1 MENKEEIKNKII
13 MNTSL
18 GKYFLITIS
27 VFSCLFLGYL
37 FYAGNLLKQ
46 SQKDI
51 KDSYYHHICKADS
64 VYYNISNYNSAL
76 IGNVQKINSM
86 LLADSLIKYSLSSK
100 QKLSEV
106 QSQNL
111 KVIISTYFEQLDLLQ
126 EQYRYKLSCDSLR
139 LATERFIL
147 KDQEKS
153 MIDLHL
159 TKIDH
164 EYNNIAI
171 WAAVLTIVFLVFSFY
186 SIFKMDEFIQ
196 QGYQGIKDIRE
207 LKKDGEKHI
216 GLFMSKSKEQQD
228 SFNSELN
235 SLKESYLREISNLES
250 ENQERMEAIR
260 NDFVE
265 KANRIENEMN
275 GMLVSYYN
283 LIKAANERLQSKK
296 NEEE

>member
-1 MENKEEIKNKII
+1 MENKEEIENKII
-13 MNTSL
+13 MKTSL
-18 GKYFLITIS
+18 GKCFLITIS

-37 FYAGNLLKQ
+37 FYAGNSLKQ

-51 KDSYYHHICKADS
+51 KDSYYRHICKADS

-86 LLADSLIKYSLSSK
+86 LLADSLIKYSLNSK
-100 QKLSEV
+100 QKLSEA

-111 KVIISTYFEQLDLLQ
+111 KAVISTYFEQLDLLQ
-126 EQYRYKLSCDSLR
+126 EEYRYKLSCDSLR

-147 KDQEKS
+147 KEQEKS

-196 QGYQGIKDIRE
+196 QGHQGIKDIRE
-207 LKKDGEKHI
+207 LKKDGERHI
-216 GLFMSKSKEQQD
+216 EFFVSKSKEQQEL
-228 SFNSELN
+228 FNEEIN
-235 SLKESYLREISNLES
+235 SLKEKYLNENYNMES
-250 ENQERMEAIR
+250 ENKERMEAIVK
-260 NDFVE
+260 DFME
-265 KANRIENEMN
+265 KVKRSELEMRDMIDSFYHSMNALNEMFQN
-275 GMLVSYYN
+275 
-283 LIKAANERLQSKK
+283 KKSK
-296 NEEE
+296 EE

>member
-1 MENKEEIKNKII
+1 MENKEEIENKII
-13 MNTSL
+13 MKTSL
-18 GKYFLITIS
+18 GKCFLITIS

-37 FYAGNLLKQ
+37 FYAGNSLKQ

-51 KDSYYHHICKADS
+51 KDSYYRHICKADS

-86 LLADSLIKYSLSSK
+86 LLADSLIKYSLNSK

-111 KVIISTYFEQLDLLQ
+111 KAVISTYFEQLDLLQ
-126 EQYRYKLSCDSLR
+126 EEYRYKLSCDSLR

-147 KDQEKS
+147 KEQEKS

-196 QGYQGIKDIRE
+196 QGHQGIKDIRE
-207 LKKDGEKHI
+207 LKKMERSI
-216 GLFMSKSKEQQD
+216 
-228 SFNSELN
+228 LN
-235 SLKESYLREISNLES
+235 SLFLKVKSNKSFLMK
-250 ENQERMEAIR
+250 R
-260 NDFVE
+260 
-265 KANRIENEMN
+265 
-275 GMLVSYYN
+275 
-283 LIKAANERLQSKK
+283 
-296 NEEE
+296 

>member
-1 MENKEEIKNKII
+1 MENKEEIENKII
-13 MNTSL
+13 MKTSL
-18 GKYFLITIS
+18 GKCFLITIS

-37 FYAGNLLKQ
+37 FYAGNSLKQ

-51 KDSYYHHICKADS
+51 KDSYYRHICKADS

-86 LLADSLIKYSLSSK
+86 LLADSLIKYSLNSK

-111 KVIISTYFEQLDLLQ
+111 KAVISTYFEQLDLLQ
-126 EQYRYKLSCDSLR
+126 EEYRYKLSCDSLR

-147 KDQEKS
+147 REQEKS

-196 QGYQGIKDIRE
+196 QGHQGIKDIRE

-216 GLFMSKSKEQQD
+216 EFFVSKSKEQQEL
-228 SFNSELN
+228 FNEEIN
-235 SLKESYLREISNLES
+235 SLKEKYLNENYNMES
-250 ENQERMEAIR
+250 ENKERMEAIVK
-260 NDFVE
+260 DFME
-265 KANRIENEMN
+265 KVKRSELEMRDMIDSFYHSMNALNEMFQN
-275 GMLVSYYN
+275 
-283 LIKAANERLQSKK
+283 KKSK
-296 NEEE
+296 EE